1 MGSGKMAKE
10 RFSTTQAIR
19 VLKKHGVNFSVYPYR
34 FEEKGGTEVAAEELG
49 VEEHLVIKTLVMED
63 EGGNSFLV
71 LMHGDMKVSTK
82 ELARLLG
89 TKMVKP
95 FEPHVAHKHTG
106 YFVGGISPFGTRK
119 SLKIFIEESIMD
131 LPKIYINVG
140 KKGLLAE
147 MSPRDLKR
155 ILNPIPVSVAL

>member
-1 MGSGKMAKE
+1 MGKE

-19 VLKKHGVNFSVYPYR
+19 ALKKQGVEFSLYPYR

-63 EGGNSFLV
+63 DKGGPFLI
-71 LMHGDMKVSTK
+71 LMHGDRKVSTK
-82 ELARLLG
+82 ALARLLG
-89 TKMVKP
+89 AKVVKP
-95 FEPHVAHKHTG
+95 CEPHVAHKHTG

-119 SLKIFIEESIMD
+119 LLKIFVEESIMD
-131 LPKIYINVG
+131 LPKIYINAG